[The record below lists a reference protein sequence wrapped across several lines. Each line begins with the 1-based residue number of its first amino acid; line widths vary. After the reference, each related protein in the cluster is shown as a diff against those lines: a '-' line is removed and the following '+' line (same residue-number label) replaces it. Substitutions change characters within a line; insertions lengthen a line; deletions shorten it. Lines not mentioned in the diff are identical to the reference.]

1 VSAAA
6 NRQLVRPVAR
16 AALIGLAVF
25 ALVAALPLAPLA
37 GDPYWLRLATT
48 MLMYGVLAI
57 SWNFIGGMAGYP
69 SFASAAFFGLGAYTG
84 AVAQK
89 LGLSMALAWGAAALV
104 ALVFAGLLGLAL
116 LRLRGHYFAIA
127 SLVVAE
133 VLRELVNSATDL
145 TGGGMGLNLPL
156 PSGSSVQAQALFFF
170 YAMLALAAVAF
181 AAQVLTTYSKLGFGL
196 RCIQQNESAADML
209 GVNTTAHKV
218 AAFMLSAVFVG
229 AAGAIYASWVHYIE
243 PPDVF
248 DVLYSVK
255 AIVMVLLG
263 GAGTLFGPMFGAA
276 LFLALE
282 ELVWRN
288 YLQVHTGVLGLII
301 VLLVLFL
308 PQGMLALRVP
318 WRRAL
323 R

>member
-1 VSAAA
+1 MKKSILLAI
-6 NRQLVRPVAR
+6 
-16 AALIGLAVF
+16 ALF
-25 ALVAALPLAPLA
+25 ALVALLPLA
-37 GDPYWLRLATT
+37 GDAYWLRLGTT
-48 MLMYGVLAI
+48 MLMYGVLAMA
-57 SWNFIGGMAGYP
+57 WNFIGGLAGYP
-69 SFASAAFFGLGAYTG
+69 SFASAAFFGLGAYSG
-84 AVAQK
+84 AVVQK
-89 LGLSMALAWGAAALV
+89 LGMPMGLAWT
-104 ALVFAGLLGLAL
+104 FAGALCLLFAALLGLAL

-145 TGGGMGLNLPL
+145 TGGGMGLNLPV
-156 PSGSSVQAQALFFF
+156 PSNATVASQSEFFF
-170 YAMLALAAVAF
+170 YAMLALAAITF
-181 AAQVLTTYSKLGFGL
+181 AAMLWATHSKLGFGL

-209 GVNTTAHKV
+209 GVNTTQYKV
-218 AAFMLSAVFVG
+218 AAFMLSGAFAG

-263 GAGTLFGPMFGAA
+263 GAGSVFGPLFGAA
-276 LFLALE
+276 IFLSLE

-288 YLQVHTGVLGLII
+288 YLQVHTGVLGLMI

-308 PQGMLALRVP
+308 PKGVFSLRWP
-318 WRRAL
+318 WQKGQP
-323 R
+323 

>member
-1 VSAAA
+1 MSGAPPMK
-6 NRQLVRPVAR
+6 RSILFGI
-16 AALIGLAVF
+16 ALFG
-25 ALVAALPLAPLA
+25 LVALLPLVSEA
-37 GDPYWLRLATT
+37 YWIRLGTT
-48 MLMYGVLAI
+48 MLMYGVLAM

-69 SFASAAFFGLGAYTG
+69 SFAVAAFFGLGAYTG

-89 LGLSMALAWGAAALV
+89 LGLPMGLAWAVAGAAAL
-104 ALVFAGLLGLAL
+104 LFAALLGIAL

-156 PSGSSVQAQALFFF
+156 PGLRSVEAQAHFFY
-170 YAMLALAAVAF
+170 YAMLGLAAVTF
-181 AAQVLTTYSKLGFGL
+181 AAMLATIHSRLGFGL

-209 GVNTTAHKV
+209 GVNTTTYKV
-218 AAFMLSAVFVG
+218 LAFVLSSVFVG
-229 AAGAIYASWVHYIE
+229 VAGAVYASWVHYIE

-263 GAGTLFGPMFGAA
+263 GAGSAFGPLLGAA
-276 LFLALE
+276 LFLSLE
-282 ELVWRN
+282 ELVWRRF
-288 YLQVHTGVLGLII
+288 LEVHTGVLGLMI

-308 PQGMLALRVP
+308 PRGLLSLSRHR
-318 WRRAL
+318 WRGRSP
-323 R
+323 

>member
-1 VSAAA
+1 MK
-6 NRQLVRPVAR
+6 RG
-16 AALIGLAVF
+16 ALTGLALL
-25 ALVAALPLAPLA
+25 AILCALPLGVDA
-37 GDPYWLRLATT
+37 YWLRLGTT
-48 MLMYGVLAI
+48 MLMYGVLAM

-89 LGLSMALAWGAAALV
+89 FGLSMFLAWGLAGAVAALFAAALG
-104 ALVFAGLLGLAL
+104 FAL

-133 VLRELVNSATDL
+133 VLREMVNSATDL
-145 TGGGMGLNLPL
+145 TGGGMGLNLPV
-156 PSGSSVQAQALFFF
+156 PRMASIADQARFF
-170 YAMLALAAVAF
+170 YFAMLGVAALAFGAVLAV
-181 AAQVLTTYSKLGFGL
+181 QHSRLGFGL
-196 RCIQQNESAADML
+196 RCIRQNESAADML
-209 GVNTTAHKV
+209 GVNATLYKV
-218 AAFMLSAVFVG
+218 NAFILSGVFVG
-229 AAGAIYASWVHYIE
+229 MAGAVYASWVHYIE

-263 GAGTLFGPMFGAA
+263 GAGTLFGPLIGAA
-276 LFLALE
+276 LFLSLE

-288 YLQVHTGVLGLII
+288 YISVHTGMLGLLI

-308 PQGMLALRVP
+308 PKGILAFRP
-318 WRRAL
+318 RRT
-323 R
+323 

>member
-1 VSAAA
+1 MK
-6 NRQLVRPVAR
+6 RD
-16 AALIGLAVF
+16 ALLAVALL
-25 ALVAALPLAPLA
+25 ALVALLPLT
-37 GDPYWLRLATT
+37 GDSYWLRLGTT

-69 SFASAAFFGLGAYTG
+69 SFASAAFFGLGAYAG

-89 LGLSMALAWGAAALV
+89 LGMPMALAWALAGLA
-104 ALVFAGLLGLAL
+104 ALVFAAALGVAL

-133 VLRELVNSATDL
+133 VLRELVNAATDL
-145 TGGGMGLNLPL
+145 TGGGMGLNLPIPRL
-156 PSGSSVQAQALFFF
+156 ASVEAQATFFF
-170 YAMLALAAVAF
+170 YAMLGLAAVAF
-181 AAQVLTTYSKLGFGL
+181 AVMLMVTHARLGFGL
-196 RCIQQNESAADML
+196 RCIKQNEPAADML
-209 GVNTTAHKV
+209 GVNTTLYKV
-218 AAFMLSAVFVG
+218 AAFMLSGVFVG
-229 AAGAIYASWVHYIE
+229 VAGAIYASWVHYIE

-263 GAGTLFGPMFGAA
+263 GAGSVFGPLFGAA
-276 LFLALE
+276 LFLSLE

-288 YLQVHTGVLGLII
+288 YLQVHTGVLGLLI

-308 PQGMLALRVP
+308 PNGLFSLAKGK
-318 WRRAL
+318 A
-323 R
+323 

>member
-1 VSAAA
+1 MK
-6 NRQLVRPVAR
+6 RD
-16 AALIGLAVF
+16 ALLAVALF
-25 ALVAALPLAPLA
+25 AFVALLPLT
-37 GDPYWLRLATT
+37 GDSYWLRLGTT

-69 SFASAAFFGLGAYTG
+69 SFASAAFFGLGAYAG

-89 LGLSMALAWGAAALV
+89 LGVPMGLAWGLAGLAALAFAAALGV
-104 ALVFAGLLGLAL
+104 AL

-133 VLRELVNSATDL
+133 VLRELVNAATEL
-145 TGGGMGLNLPL
+145 TGGGMGLNLPIPRL
-156 PSGSSVQAQALFFF
+156 ASVEAQATFFF
-170 YAMLALAAVAF
+170 YAMLALAAAAF
-181 AAQVLTTYSKLGFGL
+181 ATMLLVTHARLGFGL

-209 GVNTTAHKV
+209 GVNTTLYKV
-218 AAFMLSAVFVG
+218 AAFMLSGVFVG
-229 AAGAIYASWVHYIE
+229 VAGAIYASWLHYIE

-263 GAGTLFGPMFGAA
+263 GAGSVFGPLFGATLF
-276 LFLALE
+276 LSLE

-288 YLQVHTGVLGLII
+288 YLQVHTGVLGLLI

-308 PQGMLALRVP
+308 PKGLFSLAKGK
-318 WRRAL
+318 A
-323 R
+323 